1 MPRRALVAANWKM
14 NGRQAQ
20 IASLSQAL
28 VAGLADIAPLE
39 VVICPPAAYL
49 AQVQEA
55 LRGTALQ
62 LGAQNSHQEAKG
74 AFTGELSAPMLTD
87 FGCTYVIVGHS
98 ERRQY
103 CGETDEVVAAKFVAA
118 QESGLKPIL
127 CVGESAAER
136 DAGRTEAVVTRQV
149 QTVMQLAGVAAF
161 AQAVVAYEPVWA
173 IGTGRASSAENAQ
186 AVHAVIRRLVAQQD
200 AAVAEGLRVIYGGS
214 VNAANA
220 REFSAAQDIDGALVG
235 GASLV
240 AEEFSAICAQFREA
254 RQSCIRQDRHTN

>member
-1 MPRRALVAANWKM
+1 MRRALVAANWKM

-28 VAGLADIAPLE
+28 VAGLADISPLE
-39 VVICPPAAYL
+39 VVICPPAVYL
-49 AQVQEA
+49 GQLQAA

-74 AFTGELSAPMLTD
+74 AFTGEVSAPMLTD
-87 FGCTYVIVGHS
+87 FGCTYLIVGHS

-103 CGETDEVVAAKFVAA
+103 CGETDAVVAAKFVAA
-118 QESGLKPIL
+118 QASGLKPIL

-136 DAGRTEAVVTRQV
+136 DAGSTEAVVTRQV
-149 QTVMQLAGVAAF
+149 QAVMQVAGVAAF

-173 IGTGRASSAENAQ
+173 IGTGRAASAGNAQ
-186 AVHAVIRRLVAQQD
+186 AVHAVIRALVAQQD
-200 AAVAEGLRVIYGGS
+200 AAVAEGLRIIYGGS

-220 REFSAAQDIDGALVG
+220 REFSAVADIDGALVG
-235 GASLV
+235 GASLS
-240 AEEFSAICAQFREA
+240 AEEFSTICAQFKTA
-254 RQSCIRQDRHTN
+254 RKA